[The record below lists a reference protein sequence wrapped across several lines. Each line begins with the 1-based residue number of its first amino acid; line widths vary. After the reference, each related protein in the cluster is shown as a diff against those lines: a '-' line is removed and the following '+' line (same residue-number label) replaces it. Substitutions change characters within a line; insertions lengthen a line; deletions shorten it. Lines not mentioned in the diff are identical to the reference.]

1 MHTLRLAWTSLLRD
15 LRAGELTLLAVAL
28 LIAVTCLTSVGFL
41 TDSLRLGLN
50 RDANQLL
57 GGDLLVTADHP
68 LPMALSDE
76 AHRLGV
82 RVTETRL
89 FNSMVST
96 DDVAQLAAVKTVDL
110 GYPLRGSLQVAPAMG
125 APGGEAGRI
134 PARGEAWLEE
144 RLVSGLGVKP
154 GDSVQLGNSHFRVGA
169 LVTFESDRGTNFFSF
184 IPRIIINAADL
195 DGTGLIQEGSRV
207 RYRLQ
212 FAGDKR
218 EIDALQTWLAPRL
231 ERGERIESIDN
242 ARPEVRNGLDRAHRF
257 LRLAA
262 MLAVVLA
269 AVAIGLSSR
278 RYLQRHLD
286 GCAVMRCF
294 GASRRQLI
302 GVYLVEFVC
311 FGLVV
316 GALGCI
322 VGFALQA
329 GLAKVAS
336 SLVSAELPL
345 PGPVPAVHGMLT
357 SLVLVAGFI
366 VPQLLRLTRV
376 PPIRVLRREWDALEA
391 SSLGAWVV
399 GALALAGLMLWV
411 AQDIRLGLYVVGG
424 FAAAC
429 VVFAVAGWIVLSLF
443 ARVRSVSGG
452 WGLRYGLAALHRRL
466 GGSVVQSVA
475 LALGLTAVLLL
486 TLVTQDLLNSWRR
499 NQSPDAPNQFVM
511 NIQPEQRP
519 QVRKLFTDN
528 GLPAPDLLPMIRGR
542 LVSINDRPVKGGDY
556 EEDRTQ
562 RLAEREFN
570 LSWASTLQDGNRVVA
585 GRWHGDAHVPE
596 FSMEEGIGTRLG
608 IKLGDEVVF
617 DIGGQRVT
625 GKISSI
631 RKLDWDSMRVNFF
644 FTAAPG
650 LLDDYPASYIT
661 SFRLPDGKSTFIA
674 QLVGSFPNLSVID
687 VGQVISQVVSLTDKL
702 ISVVQFVLAFALVA
716 GIVVLLSALQAT
728 HDERMYELSVLR
740 SLGARRTQL
749 RAAMLAEFAVL
760 GLLAALLAI
769 AAALGIGYSLSTFVF
784 DLKYQPALAGLL
796 GAGLLSALAVTIAGW
811 LGVRGLLRKT
821 VVEGLRAAA

>member
-68 LPMALSDE
+68 LPTSFSDE
-76 AHRLGV
+76 ARRLGV
-82 RVTETRL
+82 QVTETQL
-89 FNSMVST
+89 FNSMAST
-96 DDVAQLAAVKTVDL
+96 DDVAQLAAVKTIDQ

-125 APGGEAGRI
+125 AQGVEAGRI

-154 GDSVQLGNSHFRVGA
+154 GDSIQLGNSHFRVGA
-169 LVTFESDRGTNFFSF
+169 LITFESDRGTNFFSF
-184 IPRIIINAADL
+184 IPRVIINAADL
-195 DGTGLIQEGSRV
+195 QGTGLVQEGSRV

-218 EIDALQTWLAPRL
+218 QVDALQTWLGSKL

-294 GASRRQLI
+294 GASRGQLL
-302 GVYLVEFVC
+302 GVYLIEFVF

-316 GALGCI
+316 GALGCV

-345 PGPVPAVHGMLT
+345 PGPLPAVHGMLT
-357 SLVLVAGFI
+357 SLVLVVGFI

-376 PPIRVLRREWDALEA
+376 PPIRVLRREWDAVEA
-391 SSLGAWVV
+391 SSLSAWVV

-424 FAAAC
+424 FAGSC

-499 NQSPDAPNQFVM
+499 NQAPDAPNQFVM
-511 NIQPEQRP
+511 NIQPEQRADI
-519 QVRKLFTDN
+519 RKLFVDN

-542 LVSINDRPVKGGDY
+542 LLSINDRPVKGGDY

-570 LSWASTLQDGNRVVA
+570 LSWASALQEGNRVVA

-596 FSMEEGIGTRLG
+596 FSMEEGIGQRLG

-625 GKISSI
+625 GKVSSI

-650 LLDDYPASYIT
+650 LLDNYPASYIT

-760 GLLAALLAI
+760 GSLAALLAI

-784 DLKYQPALAGLL
+784 DLKYQPAFAGLV
-796 GAGLLSALAVTIAGW
+796 GAGLLSALAVTVAGW
-811 LGVRGLLRKT
+811 LGVRGLLRRT